1 MIKQALFV
9 DTSGWANYL
18 IKTEPFYTE
27 TSQLFNQC
35 FKNKTEL
42 VTSNYVLAELIALLH
57 SPLRISKSQQI
68 KIMDAIKT
76 VSWVSVIHIDQATEQ
91 RAYQFWKSRPDKNW
105 SLVDCSSFVLM
116 QDEVI
121 TKAITSDHHFEQ
133 AGFIQLLKA
142 R

>member
-18 IKTEPFYTE
+18 IKTEPFYPE

-57 SPLRISKSQQI
+57 SPLRVSKKQQI
-68 KIMDAIKT
+68 KIMDAIKMA
-76 VSWVSVIHIDQATEQ
+76 SWVNVIHIDQATEQ
-91 RAYQFWKSRPDKNW
+91 RVYQFWKSRSDKNW

-116 QDEVI
+116 QDEGI
-121 TKAITSDHHFEQ
+121 TQAITSDHHFEQ
-133 AGFIQLLKA
+133 AGFIQLLKTQ
-142 R
+142 